1 MGSSSN
7 FGNMFS
13 MTGASLFLP
22 FLPMLP
28 IQILLN
34 NFLYDLSQVAIP
46 SDEVDKEYLLRS
58 RPWNVKYIKKF
69 MIFIGPI
76 SSIFDFITFGVLWFI
91 FKANNAVM
99 QPLFNTGWFL
109 ESLCTQTLVIHIIR
123 TGKIPFIESK
133 PSQFL
138 MFTSIYIVT
147 VGLVIPFTG
156 LGKYFG
162 FVPLPLLYFPVL
174 AVIVAA
180 YLYMVQVVKKWFI
193 GRYGY
198 E

>member
-1 MGSSSN
+1 MGASSN

-34 NFLYDLSQVAIP
+34 NLLYDISQIAIP
-46 SDEVDKEYLLRS
+46 SDDIDKDYLMKS
-58 RPWNVKYIKKF
+58 RPWNVDYIKKF
-69 MIFIGPI
+69 MLFIGPV
-76 SSIFDFITFGVLWFI
+76 SSIFDFVTFGILWFV
-91 FKANNAVM
+91 FHAQ
-99 QPLFNTGWFL
+99 QPLFNTGWFM

-138 MFTSIYIVT
+138 IFTSIYIVT
-147 VGLVIPFTG
+147 IGMVLPFTP
-156 LGKYFG
+156 LGAYFG
-162 FVPLPLLYFPVL
+162 FVQPPLLFFPVL
-174 AVIVAA
+174 IIIVAV
-180 YLYMVQVVKKWFI
+180 YLYMVQIVKSWFI
-193 GRYGY
+193 KKYGY